1 MIRSHEVCGS
11 EAEMGCRLGSGALMN
26 ATGDSEDLLNSPHSA
41 CRGVVEGQTDLVE
54 TLLEQVN
61 VAVSV

>member
-11 EAEMGCRLGSGALMN
+11 EAKMGCRLGVRALVD
-26 ATGDSEDLLNSPHSA
+26 ATRDCEDLLNSPHSV
-41 CRGVVEGQTDLVE
+41 CNGVVEGQTDLVE
-54 TLLEQVN
+54 TLLEQVD